1 MVNIVSVFISF
12 MIFVSYVFLII
23 GVIVKKYTFL
33 IPYFTLCVLLI
44 LILTL
49 KLFVELMG
57 TANTKDTLEPHQLH
71 KLSTQ
76 ALFIVIEIYCVFL
89 VWSAFNYITDFY
101 MEAEYQRNTLLS
113 RVRRLSVMVGS
124 KITCVR

>member
-1 MVNIVSVFISF
+1 

-49 KLFVELMG
+49 KLFVELMS
-57 TANTKDTLEPHQLH
+57 TANTKDTLEPHRLH

-76 ALFIVIEIYCVFL
+76 VEVGLEKTCCKRDRPEVCARAKLGLAEKKIVGRHKFEVF
-89 VWSAFNYITDFY
+89 
-101 MEAEYQRNTLLS
+101 MEKNFS
-113 RVRRLSVMVGS
+113 
-124 KITCVR
+124 